1 MTHSKTPDEAVSL
14 LDFWLDEIGPKR
26 WYAQDDAL
34 DATIRERFEPLW
46 RKARG
51 NKLGG
56 WAETPRGALALL
68 ILLDQFPRN
77 MFRGEG
83 LAFSTDKRALRIAK
97 QAVAEGH
104 DLEIAIPERQF
115 FYLPYMHSED
125 LTDQHACVALI
136 AERGPQG
143 NLFHARAHR
152 AVIERFGRFPYRNAA
167 LGRENT
173 PAEQAYIDAKAYAPD
188 GWTAPENDA
197 PIQAYLVVTG
207 ARRAIDWY
215 TRAFA
220 AKETARLDAQDGE
233 RLVYVRMEMFGGS
246 ILFSDAFP
254 ETAPGM
260 VAPDV
265 AGTASV
271 TLTIRT
277 ETPEAVD
284 AAMAKA
290 AGEGARVVMPAADMH
305 WGGRY
310 GQIADPFGHRWAFAG
325 PGEGGA
331 A

>member
-1 MTHSKTPDEAVSL
+1 MTHSKTPDEAASL
-14 LDFWLDEIGPKR
+14 LDFWLDEIGSKR

-34 DATIRERFEPLW
+34 DGAIRERFEPLW

-51 NKLGG
+51 NKLGD

-68 ILLDQFPRN
+68 ILLDQFSRN

-104 DLEIAIPERQF
+104 DLRIPNPERQF

-136 AERGPQG
+136 GERGPQG
-143 NLFHARAHR
+143 NLFHAHAHR
-152 AVIERFGRFPYRNAA
+152 AVIERFGRFPYRNTA

-173 PAEQAYIDAKAYAPD
+173 PAEQAYIDAKSYAPE
-188 GWTAPENDA
+188 GWKAPQNDA

-207 ARRAIDWY
+207 AKRAIDWY
-215 TRAFA
+215 TLAFGG
-220 AKETARLDAQDGE
+220 KETARLDAQDGD
-233 RLVYVRMEMFGGS
+233 RLVYARVEMFGGAVM
-246 ILFSDAFP
+246 LSDGFP
-254 ETAPGM
+254 EMAPGL

-265 AGTASV
+265 TGTASV
-271 TLTIRT
+271 TLTVT
-277 ETPEAVD
+277 VETPGEVD
-284 AAMAKA
+284 ATLARA
-290 AGEGARVVMPAADMH
+290 AEAGATVVMPAADMQ

-310 GQIADPFGHRWAFAG
+310 GQIVDPFGHRWAFAG
-325 PGEGGA
+325 PIGDDA
-331 A
+331 